1 MARLPAEK
9 TIAPAGTIEK
19 ANNGQKREQQPPGS
33 PKLYHSLIVPKPER
47 QLSFINNRS
56 FLIQFLN
63 LACCFS
69 RLF

>member
-33 PKLYHSLIVPKPER
+33 PKLYHSLILY
-47 QLSFINNRS
+47 QNLSANYH
-56 FLIQFLN
+56 L
-63 LACCFS
+63 
-69 RLF
+69 